1 MRYETETAQ
10 RHYSASSMNK
20 SVENLLI
27 SSHEVISGINSS
39 GLSNQGSTNLGNES
53 AQETSANTGVDRNSP
68 VSSPNLSPRPSPR
81 ARSRREYSRLNSD
94 SAVRESFRANKSD
107 DQQDIISRSS
117 DSADLNKSSTHESKK
132 EARSSD
138 RGKKKSSW
146 YNVLYPTYK
155 SRSEDFRR
163 IFKDV
168 PDDERLVVDYSCA
181 LQREILVHGRLYVSQ
196 NYVCFYANIFMWE
209 TLVSLRWKDVTSITK
224 EKTAL
229 VIPNAILICTVTDK
243 FFLTSFGARD
253 KTYVML
259 FRVWQNALIGEPM
272 SMAEMWQLV
281 HTCYGDELGL
291 TSDDEDYVPPLPVG
305 DDDKLATRL
314 SVESFSENEAV
325 AMENTSSP
333 TADPVPAEPSSIT
346 EPQVQPPAPSIP
358 KPEPVLDPTDL
369 SDTTESEAEKHAY
382 LIQSAWTQNSQTG
395 QKMRTLSYTMCLT
408 QAIGPRTC
416 QVTETQVMLPCSR
429 PGHLYCIDVDSAN
442 AGIPYADSFSVS
454 THYCMNSIS
463 DNETSLVIYSQIK
476 YKKSV
481 WGFVKS
487 VIEKNC
493 WAGLEE
499 YTNSLIKALTVESE
513 EGNGNGGLKRKTRKR
528 RRAAGIGATLQTH
541 ASEHISANHQIS
553 PSNSPHI
560 HTANTRSDTNIILSS
575 MLLVA
580 VLCLMVING
589 LLYYKLWGLEEA
601 AAYTIM
607 DLHVLKNTPKTEEDW
622 INLLQQQE
630 SLHNVEMRKWQRVLH
645 TAAQLLRQTEESL
658 TELQMSIH
666 PTATEKMFSVLKP
679 NLKSLNAHTERR
691 GKSEM

>member
-1 MRYETETAQ
+1 
-10 RHYSASSMNK
+10 MNK

-27 SSHEVISGINSS
+27 SSHEVISSINSS
-39 GLSNQGSTNLGNES
+39 GLSNQNSATNVGNVAEN
-53 AQETSANTGVDRNSP
+53 AQETVGDRNSP

-81 ARSRREYSRLNSD
+81 AHSRREYSRLNSD
-94 SAVRESFRANKSD
+94 SSTKEFRANKSD
-107 DQQDIISRSS
+107 DQSQDLINRSS
-117 DSADLNKSSTHESKK
+117 DSADLNKSSSHESKK
-132 EARSSD
+132 ETRSSD
-138 RGKKKSSW
+138 RTKKKSSW

-155 SRSEDFRR
+155 SRSEDFKR

-281 HTCYGDELGL
+281 HACYGDELGL
-291 TSDDEDYVPPLPVG
+291 TSDDEDYVPPLPAA
-305 DDDKLATRL
+305 DEEKLSTRL
-314 SVESFSENEAV
+314 SVESFSEAEV
-325 AMENTSSP
+325 ATMENSASP
-333 TADPVPAEPSSIT
+333 AMDPTPVEQSGAESPIQQPVPPISKPDPVP
-346 EPQVQPPAPSIP
+346 
-358 KPEPVLDPTDL
+358 DPTDL
-369 SDTTESEAEKHAY
+369 SDTTESEAEKHGY
-382 LIQSAWTQNSQTG
+382 LIQSAWMQNQTG
-395 QKMRTLSYTMCLT
+395 QKMRTLSFTVSLT

-429 PGHLYCIDVDSAN
+429 PGHLYCIDVESIN
-442 AGIPYADSFSVS
+442 AGIPYADSFSIL
-454 THYCMNSIS
+454 THYCINNIS
-463 DNETSLVIYSQIK
+463 ENETSLAIYAQMK

-481 WGFVKS
+481 WGIMKS

-499 YTNSLIKALTVESE
+499 YFNSLVKALAVECE
-513 EGNGNGGLKRKTRKR
+513 EGTVSGGIKRKTRKR
-528 RRAAGIGATLQTH
+528 RRATGPGAALQTH
-541 ASEHISANHQIS
+541 ASEHISVNHQIS
-553 PSNSPHI
+553 PSSLPHV
-560 HTANTRSDTNIILSS
+560 HNASTRSDTNMILSS

-666 PTATEKMFSVLKP
+666 PTATEKMFSVLQP
-679 NLKSLNAHTERR
+679 SLKSINTHTERR
-691 GKSEM
+691 TKSEM